1 VAASKSNLAAQGI
14 SVTEKTP
21 DAGGIEQILRKVNIP
36 AAETGRKITMKS
48 GRQVQASDSADEELL
63 VIHNPQ
69 GEVELTVRFT
79 EAGPVLN
86 FSAAAVNLQTPGE
99 LKIDCGKLKVNS
111 ADAIEL
117 SSAGDMVQ
125 VVNGD
130 ANTHIQGKS
139 LFEAHTVNVKSR
151 RGNINVKANDD
162 VCIDG
167 ERVKL
172 NS

>member
-1 VAASKSNLAAQGI
+1 VSVSKMKIPAQEI
-14 SVTEKTP
+14 LETEKP
-21 DAGGIEQILRKVNIP
+21 SDAGGIEHILQKVNIAP
-36 AAETGRKITMKS
+36 AETGRKITMKS
-48 GRQVQASDSADEELL
+48 GRQLQVSDGADEELL
-63 VIHNPQ
+63 VIHNPH

-130 ANTHIQGKS
+130 SKTHIQGKS
-139 LFEAHTVNVKSR
+139 FFEAHTVNMKSR
-151 RGNINVKANDD
+151 RGNINIKAN
-162 VCIDG
+162 G
-167 ERVKL
+167 
-172 NS
+172 